1 MNSPFDRY
9 FLEFVL
15 RKDFHMAEERSS
27 IIISVF
33 STTPGIGK
41 TVTAINLTAAL
52 AQEGYKV
59 CLVDLDLQFGD
70 VLNYLQLSTERTI
83 AKAQRTL
90 ESDVASFHVKNFLIT
105 YRKENLSFAVLAP
118 PRYLYDSYQANV
130 STIESIVKQ
139 LTYFD
144 FVVLDLNSAFSALN
158 LAMLDISTIIN
169 YIGVI
174 DFLPAVK
181 NFKIGYDT
189 LIRFNYEESKIRLI
203 ENRADSQK
211 LINGHDVERLIGEK
225 FYHRLPNDFPA
236 VSKSINL
243 GMPLIFSAPE
253 SRLTR
258 SFYELTG
265 KYTNRPV
272 LPISSDSQTKKGL
285 FARIISTTAD
295 ILFGK
300 RKV

>member
-1 MNSPFDRY
+1 MHA
-9 FLEFVL
+9 FLEGM
-15 RKDFHMAEERSS
+15 KMAEERSS

-41 TVTAINLTAAL
+41 TVTAINLSAGL
-52 AQEGYKV
+52 ANEGYQV

-70 VLNYLQLSTERTI
+70 VLNYLQLTAEQTI
-83 AKAQRTL
+83 AKAQKTF
-90 ESDVASFHVKNFLIT
+90 ESASNGFHIKDFLIT
-105 YRKENLSFAVLAP
+105 YRKDALSFAVLAP
-118 PRYLYDSYQANV
+118 PKYLYDSYQANV
-130 STIESIVKQ
+130 ATIESIVKQ

-144 FVVLDLNSAFSALN
+144 FVVLDLNSAFSSLN

-169 YIGVI
+169 YVGVI

-189 LIRFNYEESKIRLI
+189 LIRFHYEESKIRLI

-211 LINGHDVERLIGEK
+211 LIDGHDVERLIGEP

-236 VSKSINL
+236 VNKSINL
-243 GMPLIFSAPE
+243 GMPLMFAAPE

-265 KYTNRPV
+265 KYTNRTLDPV
-272 LPISSDSQTKKGL
+272 NKDTQEKKGL
-285 FARIISTTAD
+285 LSRILATTSEL
-295 ILFGK
+295 LFGK

>member
-1 MNSPFDRY
+1 
-9 FLEFVL
+9 
-15 RKDFHMAEERSS
+15 MAEERSS

-41 TVTAINLTAAL
+41 TVTAINRSAGL
-52 AQEGYKV
+52 ANEGYKV

-70 VLNYLQLSTERTI
+70 VLNYLQLESERTI
-83 AKAQRTL
+83 AKAQRDF
-90 ESDVASFHVKNFLIT
+90 EIDENSFEIKDFLIP
-105 YRKENLSFAVLAP
+105 YRKDSLSFAVLAP
-118 PRYLYDSYQANV
+118 PKYLYDSYQANV
-130 STIESIVKQ
+130 ATIESIVKQ

-144 FVVLDLNSAFSALN
+144 FVVLDLNSAFSSLN

-189 LIRFNYEESKIRLI
+189 LIRFKYEESKIRLI

-211 LINGHDVERLIGEK
+211 LIDGHDVERLIGEK

-243 GMPLIFSAPE
+243 GLPLLFAEPQ

-265 KYTNRPV
+265 KYTNRSIPKFEEQ
-272 LPISSDSQTKKGL
+272 PTNKKGL
-285 FARIISTTAD
+285 FTRILSATSEL
-295 ILFGK
+295 LFGK
-300 RKV
+300 KKV

>member
-1 MNSPFDRY
+1 
-9 FLEFVL
+9 
-15 RKDFHMAEERSS
+15 MAEERSS

-41 TVTAINLTAAL
+41 TVTAINLTAGL

-59 CLVDLDLQFGD
+59 CLVDLDIQFGD
-70 VLNYLQLSTERTI
+70 VLNYLQLTTEKTI
-83 AKAQRTL
+83 AKAQRSL
-90 ESDVASFHVKNFLIT
+90 ESNAESFQIRDFLIT
-105 YRKENLSFAVLAP
+105 YRKDELSFAILAP
-118 PRYLYDSYQANV
+118 PKYLYDSYQANV
-130 STIESIVKQ
+130 VTIESIVKQ

-189 LIRFNYEESKIRLI
+189 LLRFNYEESKIRII

-211 LINGHDVERLIGEK
+211 LIDGHDVERLIGEP

-236 VSKSINL
+236 VSKSIQL
-243 GMPLIFSAPE
+243 GMPLMFAAPE

-265 KYTNRPV
+265 KYTNRTV
-272 LPISSDSQTKKGL
+272 SSIDEDTSTKKGL
-285 FARIISTTAD
+285 FARILSATSEL
-295 ILFGK
+295 LFGK

>member
-1 MNSPFDRY
+1 
-9 FLEFVL
+9 
-15 RKDFHMAEERSS
+15 MAEERSS

-41 TVTAINLTAAL
+41 TVTAINLTAGL
-52 AQEGYKV
+52 ANEGYKV
-59 CLVDLDLQFGD
+59 CLADLDLQFGD
-70 VLNYLQLSTERTI
+70 VLNYLKLTTEQTI
-83 AKAQRTL
+83 AKAQRTF
-90 ESDVASFHVKNFLIT
+90 EQDSQTFQVKDFLIT
-105 YRKENLSFAVLAP
+105 YRHNSLTFSVLAP
-118 PRYLYDSYQANV
+118 PKYLYDSYQANV
-130 STIESIVKQ
+130 ATIESIVKQ

-189 LIRFNYEESKIRLI
+189 LIRFNYEESKIRLV

-211 LINGHDVERLIGEK
+211 LIDGHDVERLIGAT
-225 FYHRLPNDFPA
+225 FYHRLPNDFPS

-243 GMPLIFSAPE
+243 GSPLMFAAPD

-265 KYTNRPV
+265 KYTNRSAA
-272 LPISSDSQTKKGL
+272 PIAAETSEKKGL
-285 FARIISTTAD
+285 FAKILAATSD
-295 ILFGK
+295 LLFGK
-300 RKV
+300 RKG